1 MLVRD
6 FVRLLSASGSI
17 RIASCSSPE
26 LCLEPDQVGENRSSY
41 NSCHSSRSS
50 SISSSSSRRR
60 GGKTIGVL
68 GGLAEWPNLPTSDYS
83 CCSCKLVC
91 WLTGGRIPATLRR
104 SEMAPAVAAVAIVV
118 VVAAAQATASSS
130 RSSSSSSVP
139 LSLPLTADD
148 LPNQYSFWQH
158 NHSEF
163 KACAHPHPYSV
174 G

>member
-1 MLVRD
+1 MFDSFLPLGASE
-6 FVRLLSASGSI
+6 LLPAAPQSFA
-17 RIASCSSPE
+17 SSPIKWVRIVAATTAVIVVE
-26 LCLEPDQVGENRSSY
+26 VVALVVAVVVVVVVRPSAFWGVEPSG
-41 NSCHSSRSS
+41 
-50 SISSSSSRRR
+50 
-60 GGKTIGVL
+60 
-68 GGLAEWPNLPTSDYS
+68 PTFQLLTADYS

-91 WLTGGRIPATLRR
+91 RLPGGRIPATLRR